1 MEEKFDYKFKISLI
15 GAASVGKT
23 SLILRYVKNTFK
35 SDLKSTIGTNFMIKP
50 VMIDGVKVQL
60 LIFDI
65 GAQDQFVSMRA
76 KYFQGS
82 NGSIAVYD
90 VTSLE
95 SLRALP
101 EWIMSLR
108 DVCGN
113 IPILIV
119 GNKTDL
125 AEQRAVSRMDA
136 EAIASRFT
144 CLHGEASAKTGEQ
157 VEEMFVRIARAC
169 LELSCTT

>member
-50 VMIDGVKVQL
+50 VTIDDVKIQL

-90 VTSLE
+90 VTSLD

-113 IPILIV
+113 IPIIVV

-125 AEQRAVSRMDA
+125 ADHRAVSRMDA
-136 EAIASRFT
+136 EALANRFT
-144 CLHGEASAKTGEQ
+144 CLYDEASAKTGEQ
-157 VEEMFVRIARAC
+157 VEAIFVRIARAC
-169 LELSCTT
+169 LELSCS

>member
-1 MEEKFDYKFKISLI
+1 MEDKYDYKFKISLI
-15 GAASVGKT
+15 GHASVGKT

-35 SDLKSTIGTNFMIKP
+35 NDLKSTIGTNFMIKP
-50 VMIDGVKVQL
+50 VTIDGTKIQL
-60 LIFDI
+60 VIFDI

-90 VTSLE
+90 VTSID

-101 EWIMSLR
+101 EWITSLK

-113 IPILIV
+113 IPILVV
-119 GNKTDL
+119 GNKIDL
-125 AEQRAVSRMDA
+125 GDQRAVSRMEA
-136 EAIASRFT
+136 EALANRFT
-144 CLHGEASAKTGEQ
+144 CMHDETSAKTGDKVEQ
-157 VEEMFVRIARAC
+157 IFERIAKAC
-169 LELSCTT
+169 LELTCT

>member
-1 MEEKFDYKFKISLI
+1 VEEKFDYKFKVSLI

-50 VMIDGVKVQL
+50 VMVDGLKIQL
-60 LIFDI
+60 VIFDI

-82 NGSIAVYD
+82 NASIAVYD
-90 VTSLE
+90 ITSRD
-95 SLRALP
+95 SLHALP

-108 DVCGN
+108 EVCGN
-113 IPILIV
+113 IPILVV
-119 GNKTDL
+119 GNKIDLTD
-125 AEQRAVSRMDA
+125 QRVVSRMDA
-136 EAIASRFT
+136 EALASRFT
-144 CLHGEASAKTGEQ
+144 CMHDDVSAKTGDK
-157 VEEMFVRIARAC
+157 VEAIFICIARAC
-169 LELSCTT
+169 LELSCS